1 MGTEDT
7 SDETAESVVS
17 DGETVESD
25 MMTSASGG
33 GDSTTTAMV
42 APSSMSSLALAP
54 GPAATTTASGL
65 SATQDDMSSGSS
77 LVAVPTGTEE
87 MEDIS
92 GAKRALSFG
101 GVGLVTVAVFV
112 AFGC

>member
-7 SDETAESVVS
+7 SDETAESVAS

-33 GDSTTTAMV
+33 DSTTTAMV
-42 APSSMSSLALAP
+42 APSSISSLALAP